1 MPIQDVNALLA
12 QPWPNLA
19 AQWADQVN
27 EGLRNSQIATDS
39 GPGGT
44 IHYDAR
50 IQWDDDLEVVTDLT
64 AVPGYARMDASGLRF
79 AAPLDANASY
89 SMRADGTLSG
99 HIKVSGSA
107 CKLADQTLT
116 HEPQTIA
123 LTGLRLVVDAAL
135 DSSDPDWP
143 KLKSVN
149 LAPNALLTLTGYV
162 AATLKLSQLE
172 PVVTRSGPNAGAR
185 SWQVTVS
192 DVRIKAVRNARLSGT
207 LTLTLEPTVT
217 LDFRGTLRFGQIGI
231 PFNGHKIVSLPTPLA
246 DVLALLGR
254 EGLPRDWGQN
264 PPHPVPAPPTTEN
277 FRQRA
282 SELEQS
288 TQAHAPFGT
297 IYDFV
302 YDPNYIHSPQFQPC
316 DQTPPDPIAYA
327 GAGDSAIWTGHFLA
341 AEAFKWAAAAGSER
355 TAALTQIARL
365 LDGIETLLAVP
376 GHYVGRRGLLC
387 RAVLPDTSPIEAE
400 DSFKNPPPFKR
411 DNFYTEP
418 VAFGDRNWVGKG
430 RNDDP
435 PSRDSYTGILLGL
448 GMTVKLVDDAAI
460 LTRARALVTD
470 ILGYVL
476 DNDWNLPTP
485 TDLHVPP
492 HETKIVTTWIHQF
505 PQQLAWL
512 RLGKTVEGATP
523 GRFSAAYDSASRAA
537 DWAWLSVWADCLD
550 PVAKY
555 YKFNL
560 LHAHLGLLLLLETDA
575 SLRANYQRALRI
587 LRRTVGHHRNAYFN
601 LWWILADPVHADA
614 QAEGSPGGVTVK
626 VETRALLSEWLLRRT
641 RVAGPRCLPLEK
653 TPDLTYLTNLHS
665 QTDVQPY
672 RELGQTNTS
681 WLSLSALPVQKRP
694 GQDMDFVWQRAP
706 FLTALDY
713 SHAPPAPTESPAA
726 IRLRESTEAPG
737 IDFLLAVWMAAHLN
751 IV

>member
-50 IQWDDDLEVVTDLT
+50 IEWDDDLEVVTDLT

-135 DSSDPDWP
+135 DSSDPDRP

-264 PPHPVPAPPTTEN
+264 PPRP
-277 FRQRA
+277 
-282 SELEQS
+282 
-288 TQAHAPFGT
+288 
-297 IYDFV
+297 
-302 YDPNYIHSPQFQPC
+302 
-316 DQTPPDPIAYA
+316 
-327 GAGDSAIWTGHFLA
+327 AGDREFP
-341 AEAFKWAAAAGSER
+341 AAGQR
-355 TAALTQIARL
+355 T
-365 LDGIETLLAVP
+365 GAV
-376 GHYVGRRGLLC
+376 H
-387 RAVLPDTSPIEAE
+387 
-400 DSFKNPPPFKR
+400 
-411 DNFYTEP
+411 
-418 VAFGDRNWVGKG
+418 
-430 RNDDP
+430 
-435 PSRDSYTGILLGL
+435 
-448 GMTVKLVDDAAI
+448 
-460 LTRARALVTD
+460 
-470 ILGYVL
+470 
-476 DNDWNLPTP
+476 
-485 TDLHVPP
+485 
-492 HETKIVTTWIHQF
+492 
-505 PQQLAWL
+505 
-512 RLGKTVEGATP
+512 
-523 GRFSAAYDSASRAA
+523 
-537 DWAWLSVWADCLD
+537 
-550 PVAKY
+550 
-555 YKFNL
+555 
-560 LHAHLGLLLLLETDA
+560 
-575 SLRANYQRALRI
+575 
-587 LRRTVGHHRNAYFN
+587 
-601 LWWILADPVHADA
+601 
-614 QAEGSPGGVTVK
+614 
-626 VETRALLSEWLLRRT
+626 
-641 RVAGPRCLPLEK
+641 AGPRPVRHGLRFCLRPELHPLAAVS
-653 TPDLTYLTNLHS
+653 TVRPDAAQSHRLRGRGRFGHLDRAFSGRRSVPLRG
-665 QTDVQPY
+665 DD
-672 RELGQTNTS
+672 R
-681 WLSLSALPVQKRP
+681 KRP
-694 GQDMDFVWQRAP
+694 SGGRSTNRS
-706 FLTALDY
+706 TA
-713 SHAPPAPTESPAA
+713 
-726 IRLRESTEAPG
+726 
-737 IDFLLAVWMAAHLN
+737 
-751 IV
+751 